1 MQLTRLLAQGRIS
14 ELVGDTGRDWDI
26 LYRTIGLHR
35 IAQRHAKI
43 LEPQSRAFFQDYI
56 DGINIFIERHPGDL
70 QKEFK
75 LTGIGAEPWT
85 IADSLSVLYYLS
97 WDSSANL
104 ESEVISQMLVEKL
117 GVERAKEIF
126 PYKVNPDDPARSERV
141 TSNLHR
147 GSLDLGLEPDD
158 RLTKLIGFT
167 SHRLGSNNWV
177 ASAALS
183 ANGNPIL
190 ANDPHLDARILPGVW
205 YPIGMVTPQ
214 TRSVGV
220 TIAGL
225 PGLAIGRTNHIA
237 IGMTVAF
244 GDTQDLYVETVDP
257 ENPANYLEGN
267 VSKPFSVIA
276 ETLRI
281 RDETART
288 GVREEVIRIRSTGRG
303 PVVTDVLEG
312 LETDRVFSLRWAAAE
327 SMQPSIGLRD
337 LLLARTVDDVHEF
350 AGGLSML
357 VLNFVFADVEGNVGW
372 RVSGSLP
379 IRAGSDGALPR
390 AVPDGADDWVGWIPV
405 AEMPH
410 ATNPE
415 RGWVGTAN
423 QKTVGEDYPYYFSSY
438 FAHNSATAG

>member
-1 MQLTRLLAQGRIS
+1 MKWSKRFVVVLTAMATSLVGTWVVLPRLNSYQTDGEITMPGLKSKVTVTRDEKGMAFVRAENLSDALKAQGFVTAQDRLFQMQLTRLLAQGRIS
-14 ELVGDTGRDWDI
+14 ELVGESGRERDI

-56 DGINIFIERHPGDL
+56 DGINVFIQRHPGDL
-70 QKEFK
+70 QQEFK
-75 LTGIGAEPWT
+75 LAGIGAEPWT
-85 IADSLSVLYYLS
+85 IADSLSVLYYMS
-97 WDSSANL
+97 WSNSANL

-126 PYKVNPDDPARSERV
+126 PYNVNPDDPARSERV
-141 TSNLHR
+141 TSSLHR
-147 GSLDLGLEPDD
+147 GSLDLGLERND

-183 ANGNPIL
+183 AKGNPIL

-214 TRSVGV
+214 TRAVGA

-257 ENPANYLEGN
+257 ENSANYLEGN
-267 VSKPFSVIA
+267 VSKPFSVIT
-276 ETLRI
+276 ETL
-281 RDETART
+281 
-288 GVREEVIRIRSTGRG
+288 
-303 PVVTDVLEG
+303 
-312 LETDRVFSLRWAAAE
+312 
-327 SMQPSIGLRD
+327 
-337 LLLARTVDDVHEF
+337 
-350 AGGLSML
+350 
-357 VLNFVFADVEGNVGW
+357 
-372 RVSGSLP
+372 
-379 IRAGSDGALPR
+379 
-390 AVPDGADDWVGWIPV
+390 
-405 AEMPH
+405 
-410 ATNPE
+410 
-415 RGWVGTAN
+415 
-423 QKTVGEDYPYYFSSY
+423 
-438 FAHNSATAG
+438 